1 MRQFIIQ
8 RMMAILEEKNLSER
22 QVSMDL
28 GYSDSYMNKVKNG
41 SIALT
46 IDFLEEFCN
55 ELNVR
60 PEEFF
65 ALPEAGT
72 PNQYLLLQE
81 IKELPE
87 EDIQCLYNLAKFLG
101 SKNRQMRK
109 KIIEIINQRLV
120 HESNIHAPAFLRFMG

>member
-22 QVSMDL
+22 QVSMDM

-46 IDFLEEFCN
+46 IDFLDEFCK
-55 ELNVR
+55 EVSVR

-65 ALPEAGT
+65 AYPQT
-72 PNQYLLLQE
+72 DNKNVYLLLQE
-81 IKELPE
+81 TDGLTETDLQYLR
-87 EDIQCLYNLAKFLG
+87 DSAKYLK
-101 SKNRQMRK
+101 SKNQQIRK
-109 KIIEIINQRLV
+109 RK
-120 HESNIHAPAFLRFMG
+120 

>member
-46 IDFLEEFCN
+46 IDFLDEFCK

-101 SKNRQMRK
+101 SKNCQMRK
-109 KIIEIINQRLV
+109 R
-120 HESNIHAPAFLRFMG
+120 

>member
-22 QVSMDL
+22 QASMDL

-55 ELNVR
+55 ELHVQ

-65 ALPEAGT
+65 ALSEATT
-72 PNQYLLLQE
+72 PNQYMLLQE
-81 IKELPE
+81 TKELTN
-87 EDIQCLYNLAKFLG
+87 EDVQCLYALAKYLKKKNKQT
-101 SKNRQMRK
+101 SKRK
-109 KIIEIINQRLV
+109 
-120 HESNIHAPAFLRFMG
+120 

>member
-1 MRQFIIQ
+1 
-8 RMMAILEEKNLSER
+8 MMAILEEKNLSER

-60 PEEFF
+60 PEEFLHCRKRAHQISTCF
-65 ALPEAGT
+65 YRKLR
-72 PNQYLLLQE
+72 N
-81 IKELPE
+81 
-87 EDIQCLYNLAKFLG
+87 C
-101 SKNRQMRK
+101 RK
-109 KIIEIINQRLV
+109 KIFSVCIIWLN
-120 HESNIHAPAFLRFMG
+120 F

>member
-46 IDFLEEFCN
+46 IDFLDEFCN
-55 ELNVR
+55 ELNVQ

-65 ALPEAGT
+65 AVPEANT
-72 PNQYLLLQE
+72 SNQYLLLQE
-81 IKELPE
+81 MKELTE
-87 EDIQCLYNLAKFLG
+87 DDIQYLCDSAKYLKK
-101 SKNRQMRK
+101 KNQLIRK
-109 KIIEIINQRLV
+109 RK
-120 HESNIHAPAFLRFMG
+120 